1 MGATFWKNI
10 YTKLLTS
17 GGIEWFDGR
26 IKTNGSG
33 SPEGVVTATVG
44 SEYTDTSSGILWQKR
59 SGSGNTGWLPGD
71 FPGFANGTQAAP
83 GAYFASETDVG
94 WYYDNPEVILVGDN
108 SPLFAVSK
116 TSGQIR
122 SAINSTVG
130 TDYLDLYNAYMC
142 RAWVNFNGTGA
153 VAIRA
158 SGNVSSITDNNTGDY
173 TVNFAVALPD
183 ANYALNV
190 NVSPSY
196 GVANAGPVSMASN
209 TGTTAEVAPTSSS
222 IRFYIRDI
230 FGASYD
236 AKYVFG
242 AVYR

>member
-1 MGATFWKNI
+1 MGATFWKAI

-71 FPGFANGTQAAP
+71 FSGFANGTQGAP

-130 TDYLDLYNAYMC
+130 TDYLALYNAYMC
-142 RAWVNFNGTGA
+142 RAWVNFNGEGTI
-153 VAIRA
+153 AIRA
-158 SGNVSSITDNNTGDY
+158 SGNVSSLTDNGTGNY
-173 TVNFAVALPD
+173 TLNLSVALPD
-183 ANYALNV
+183 TDY
-190 NVSPSY
+190 
-196 GVANAGPVSMASN
+196 NAVFGGKPNSGASN
-209 TGTTAEVAPTSSS
+209 DLSVSEDRDTARTVSALTVKCRDLSAGDTDPNIVSVS
-222 IRFYIRDI
+222 IFR
-230 FGASYD
+230 
-236 AKYVFG
+236 
-242 AVYR
+242 